1 MYKYT
6 YYAWYDIYVHVNAEV
21 QISMKYIGIYDKS
34 SCFNSNIV
42 LKNLVNAP

>member
-6 YYAWYDIYVHVNAEV
+6 YYAWYDIYVHVNVEL